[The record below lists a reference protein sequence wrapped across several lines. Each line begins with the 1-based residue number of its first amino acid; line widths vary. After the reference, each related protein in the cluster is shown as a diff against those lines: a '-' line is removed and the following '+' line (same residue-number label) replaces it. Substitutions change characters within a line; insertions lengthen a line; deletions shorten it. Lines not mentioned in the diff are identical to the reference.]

1 MHLLGALFHP
11 APTHPE
17 RLFAMARQQTRGSW
31 ISTIFGRSTGRIQS
45 ERRVPRRKLQAEW
58 LENRMVLS
66 TAPLSDV
73 SGPSLA
79 DYLAQEH
86 AMGPVAPGEIAVAN
100 VDALVAAPPMA
111 STNNVGLLAGAEG
124 EGEECTDPNDPTTC
138 STPDPGTGDDG
149 TGGDGTGDDGTGG
162 ETCTD
167 PNDPTTCS
175 DPGTGGTGG
184 ETCTDP
190 NDPTTC
196 SQTGGGGTGG
206 DDGTGGDG
214 SVGDPSV
221 DNATVNTDPDGVIT
235 VNGYLTDDG
244 GASNV
249 TMTLDNGSGTI
260 SIGEDG
266 SFTINLTDPQGDTMF
281 TVTLTDADG
290 NTSTYSFSIQ

>member
-1 MHLLGALFHP
+1 
-11 APTHPE
+11 
-17 RLFAMARQQTRGSW
+17 MARQQTRGSW
-31 ISTIFGRSTGRIQS
+31 ISTVFGRSTGKIRS
-45 ERRVPRRKLQAEW
+45 ERRAPWRKLQAEW

-66 TAPLSDV
+66 TAPLADV

-86 AMGPVAPGEIAVAN
+86 AMGPVAPGEIAAAN
-100 VDALVAAPPMA
+100 VDALVAVPPMA
-111 STNNVGLLAGAEG
+111 STSNVGLLAGAEG
-124 EGEECTDPNDPTTC
+124 EGEDCTDPNDPTTC

-149 TGGDGTGDDGTGG
+149 TGGDGTSG

-196 SQTGGGGTGG
+196 GGTGG

-221 DNATVNTDPDGVIT
+221 DNATVDTSNYDNIVVT
-235 VNGYLTDDG
+235 GYLTDDG

-260 SIGEDG
+260 SIAEDG
-266 SFTINLTDPQGDTMF
+266 SFTINLTDPEGNTMF